1 MGKNIIHDKKRSSA
15 TPTHRQH
22 NVGKSDYAQHAI
34 QPWDI
39 WKAYKLDPWEADI
52 IKRVLRH
59 KKGESRREDF
69 QKIIHICEEIDHQFE
84 TGYRNESNT

>member
-1 MGKNIIHDKKRSSA
+1 MSTPDHRKINIGA
-15 TPTHRQH
+15 
-22 NVGKSDYAQHAI
+22 SDYATKAI

-39 WKAYKLDPWEADI
+39 WKEYNLDPWEADI

-69 QKIIHICEEIDHQFE
+69 RKIGHICQEIEHQFE
-84 TGYRNESNT
+84 TGYRHES